1 MKRRGRAAL
10 YIAVT
15 AGALVSCA
23 GAGVGIGGLIGL
35 LSIAS
40 LVFVIGCIAPDDG
53 AAASSAPADA
63 GASAAD
69 AGDEDA
75 LAGADALGPCLS
87 VQGCL
92 CVVSEES
99 DDSTGAL
106 SAGLIGAAGLI
117 AVRRRRRKDS
127 LERLADRLP
136 DDVVRRLEADDGD

>member
-1 MKRRGRAAL
+1 MKRRGWAAL

-15 AGALVSCA
+15 VGALVSCA
-23 GAGVGIGGLIGL
+23 GAGVGVGGLIGL

-40 LVFVIGCIAPDDG
+40 LVFVISCIGPEDEVSSA
-53 AAASSAPADA
+53 SAPADA
-63 GASAAD
+63 GAIASDAAD
-69 AGDEDA
+69 GDA
-75 LAGADALGPCLS
+75 LGADADIGPCLS
-87 VQGCL
+87 VEGCL
-92 CVVSEES
+92 CVVTEES

-136 DDVVRRLEADDGD
+136 DDVVRRLEDERDE